1 MTSKETNDNDNDKKL
16 REVQKK
22 LSIITEA
29 YEKEKIKS
37 KNILKTLKDY
47 EDLTREKEYQINDLQ
62 KSIEDLNSKITLT
75 LNEQNYKFY
84 SSKVSV
90 FLGNIFSKNIEKNQ
104 LIEDLINELNYVK
117 NGYESLSDKLMK
129 QKELNIENE
138 NQFMLIINGQKNS
151 LKKLNDKC
159 SSIEK
164 QNKDI
169 KDLIENLNKRI
180 ETIKEEKNKKKEE
193 MNSTTFMNEVEK
205 KRKKIN
211 DEISDI
217 EAKLQR
223 KNKEYKNL
231 TANIKDVEEQIKVTD
246 DAIFNLSEKF
256 PCDKEVNGI
265 KQRFDAYFD
274 RDSQNPKIFSLN
286 LINEKDEKE
295 SYDVKK
301 LTSCGRNITNK
312 RKFMCIYL
320 DNQNEIEFNLIFN
333 ESIADYFEKK
343 YFYVINVINSNE

>member
-1 MTSKETNDNDNDKKL
+1 MIPDLDENILSKQNLFDLYFDSD
-16 REVQKK
+16 K
-22 LSIITEA
+22 LSINDSVESNFLDFNNSLFFDPLKLPNIGTQPTSSLLQNNKINSLFLNNENKGNNQREEKEEKKE
-29 YEKEKIKS
+29 EKEKK
-37 KNILKTLKDY
+37 KNKK
-47 EDLTREKEYQINDLQ
+47 EK
-62 KSIEDLNSKITLT
+62 K
-75 LNEQNYKFY
+75 
-84 SSKVSV
+84 
-90 FLGNIFSKNIEKNQ
+90 
-104 LIEDLINELNYVK
+104 
-117 NGYESLSDKLMK
+117 
-129 QKELNIENE
+129 KEENE
-138 NQFMLIINGQKNS
+138 EK
-151 LKKLNDKC
+151 
-159 SSIEK
+159 IE
-164 QNKDI
+164 
-169 KDLIENLNKRI
+169 
-180 ETIKEEKNKKKEE
+180 IKEEKNEIEEEKEKKNKKKEE

-286 LINEKDEKE
+286 LINEEKNEKE

-333 ESIADYFEKK
+333 ETIADYFEKK